1 MLGES
6 LQLMLVLNGGDVT
19 CRAFKQVRAGV
30 VLRWGRTTRE
40 GPVLRFFY
48 TSFSSLFSFLYL
60 RLPRFPLFVECS
72 LSFYLRTTLARPHAH
87 ACVSRCSSE
96 ARAQWRARRTGQC
109 EEEIRTENTTNKHE
123 NVTETQRGETVANGH
138 SSCCLCIAL
147 GEQHAPCCGDA
158 RVDAA
163 MRAYHTPPACQRV
176 APVHKSES
184 STAGS
189 RRHITFHHGLATHS
203 PLMHAYVTEPGLTT
217 KADFSESG
225 TPNLTP
231 FLSAH
236 PRSLSVYISP
246 TRQLGLYTLTM
257 HF

>member
-1 MLGES
+1 MRSEIRPRVAIYTVVSLVCSFLDLLKLGRSGELGEPD
-6 LQLMLVLNGGDVT
+6 NAKK
-19 CRAFKQVRAGV
+19 R
-30 VLRWGRTTRE
+30 
-40 GPVLRFFY
+40 
-48 TSFSSLFSFLYL
+48 
-60 RLPRFPLFVECS
+60 
-72 LSFYLRTTLARPHAH
+72 
-87 ACVSRCSSE
+87 SE
-96 ARAQWRARRTGQC
+96 K
-109 EEEIRTENTTNKHE
+109 IRTENTTNRHE

-246 TRQLGLYTLTM
+246 TRQLGLYPLTM